1 MKKIIKSKIKNS
13 ALFPFLHKL
22 KNAKILRMEENY
34 NDMQSNIIS
43 GNLIVKLDNIPGNY
57 EIDIKS
63 HILMRILLTNN
74 YEPEIVNT
82 ILENLTQNADVI
94 NIGANIGLYT
104 NLAAM
109 NISNNNKVLAVEP
122 TSNAFNLLEKNIKRN
137 NNEEKVITYKGIIT
151 DEKGSF
157 LINTIIGK
165 EEYSSIGNLVH
176 QAVIG
181 EKYITE
187 EVEGITLDELVNQ
200 YQVNP
205 KLIIIDVEGAELK
218 VFKGSVDTLKKFKPI
233 IISELDDV
241 LLKAQNASSE
251 EVVSFLKEL
260 GYSVK
265 DLDGNAIIYPFS
277 GNFIAKFE
285 IK

>member
-1 MKKIIKSKIKNS
+1 MKKILKSKIKNS
-13 ALFPFLHKL
+13 VLYPFLHKI
-22 KNAKILRMEENY
+22 KNAKLLKMEKKY

-43 GNLIVKLDNIPGNY
+43 GSLIVKLDNIPGNY

-63 HILMRILLTNN
+63 HVLMRILLTNN

-82 ILENLTQNADVI
+82 ILENITQNSDVI

-122 TSNAFNLLEKNIKRN
+122 TSNAYNLLEKNIKRN
-137 NNEEKVITYKGIIT
+137 NNEEKVITFKGIIT
-151 DEKGSF
+151 DKKGSF
-157 LINTIIGK
+157 LINTIVGK

-181 EKYITE
+181 ENHTTE
-187 EVEGITLDELVNQ
+187 EVQGITLDELINQ

-205 KLIIIDVEGAELK
+205 KLIIIDVEGAEFK

-241 LLKAQNASSE
+241 LLKAQNASSK
-251 EVVSFLKEL
+251 EVVCFLKEL
-260 GYSVK
+260 GYKVK
-265 DLDGNAIIYPFS
+265 DLDGKNIIYPFS
-277 GNFIAKFE
+277 GNFIAKFDS
-285 IK
+285 K